1 MEAWARSVGVHPGN
15 CARQLRRRCLLGY
28 SPRHCIDI
36 HIMRFASLFAGI
48 GGFELGL
55 GRAGHETLLAC
66 DVLPESKAVLT
77 THFPGIDYRDDI
89 CRLRSLPRD
98 IDAVCAGFPCQDLSQ
113 AGRTAGLDGER
124 SGLVGEVFRLLSRR
138 RVPTVVIENVPFM
151 LQLGGGRAM
160 RAIIDE
166 FEQRRYRWAYRV
178 VDSFSFGLP
187 QRRERVFLVAST
199 VADPAAVL
207 FSDDAPLER
216 PVTALGRRAH
226 GFYWTEG
233 RGGLGWAVDAVPTL
247 KNGSTIGIPSPP
259 AVLLPD
265 GRVIKP
271 GLRDVERLQGFDAD
285 WTLPAE
291 AVVRRSARW
300 SLVGSA
306 VSVPVAE
313 WIGRRLH
320 QPGDYA
326 GQLDGTFPGEGKL
339 PRAAWGDGKL
349 RRSVAIGPD
358 PVGKAPPPLTEFLT
372 DVAGQ
377 EALSVK
383 ATTGFL
389 LRTRRAKLRF
399 VPGFIEAVEAHLRA
413 HGATVPGYPA
423 ESQLEL
429 AWAA

>member
-1 MEAWARSVGVHPGN
+1 
-15 CARQLRRRCLLGY
+15 
-28 SPRHCIDI
+28 
-36 HIMRFASLFAGI
+36 MRFASLFAGI

-77 THFPGIDYRDDI
+77 AHFPQIDYRADI
-89 CRLRSLPRD
+89 RRLRSLPSAV
-98 IDAVCAGFPCQDLSQ
+98 DALCAGFPCQDLSQ
-113 AGRTAGLDGER
+113 AGRTAGLDGDR

-138 RVPTVVIENVPFM
+138 RIPTVVIENVPFM
-151 LQLGGGRAM
+151 LQLGGGGAM

-166 FEQRRYRWAYRV
+166 FERRRYRWAYRV
-178 VDSFSFGLP
+178 VDTYSFGVP

-199 VADPAAVL
+199 EIDPAGVL
-207 FSDDAPLER
+207 FADDAPLVR
-216 PVTALGRRAH
+216 PASALGERAH

-233 RGGLGWAVDAVPTL
+233 LGGLGWAVDAVPTL

-259 AVLLPD
+259 AVLMPD
-265 GRVIKP
+265 GRLIKP
-271 GLRDVERLQGFDAD
+271 GIRDVERLQGFDAD

-291 AVVRRSARW
+291 TAARRSARW

-313 WIGRRLH
+313 WLGRRLAD
-320 QPGDYA
+320 PGQHDA
-326 GQLDGTFPGEGKL
+326 ARDGAFPTSGKA
-339 PRAAWGDGKL
+339 PRAARGDGK
-349 RRSVAIGPD
+349 RRWSVAIGTD
-358 PVGKAPPPLTEFLT
+358 PIGRRPPPLASFLT
-372 DVAGQ
+372 DTAGQ

-399 VPGFIEAVEAHLRA
+399 VPGFIEAVEAHLTA
-413 HGATVPGYPA
+413 LGAPLPPRTVTP
-423 ESQLEL
+423 QLEL
-429 AWAA
+429 ALAA